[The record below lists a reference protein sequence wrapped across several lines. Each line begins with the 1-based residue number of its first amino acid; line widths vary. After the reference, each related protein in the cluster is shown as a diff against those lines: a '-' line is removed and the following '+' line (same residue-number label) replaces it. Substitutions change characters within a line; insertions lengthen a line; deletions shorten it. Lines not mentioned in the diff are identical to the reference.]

1 MTSQSKKS
9 RNRANLSDY
18 GFARVRD
25 KAFDAVHALW
35 GKRKSEG
42 VLLKD
47 VAAKIGR
54 DTGWVSKQL
63 RGPGNWTLRTF
74 GELVEALDGEAEI
87 EVFGLE
93 EPFASKSN
101 YDAYSAHHPEASEAL
116 RFNVTPDRTSSAL
129 KAKAPIATRANTI
142 QAEFKTLEPAS

>member
-1 MTSQSKKS
+1 MTSQSKGKG
-9 RNRANLSDY
+9 RRPDLADY

-25 KAFDAVHALW
+25 KAFDAVHMLW
-35 GKRKSEG
+35 LKRKSQG

-63 RGPGNWTLRTF
+63 KGPGNWTLRTF

-93 EPFASKSN
+93 EPLTLKSN
-101 YDAYSAHHPEASEAL
+101 YDAYASHYTEKLVPL
-116 RFNVTPDRTSSAL
+116 RFQITPNAASRSINAKWQSATGSS
-129 KAKAPIATRANTI
+129 TVHT
-142 QAEFKTLEPAS
+142 EFKKMETAS